1 MIELVDA
8 VRALGPGWLDPQKL
22 PDTFGNAAFW
32 VAVFMV
38 FAECGLLIGF
48 FLPGD
53 SLLFIVGL
61 LIAGGQ
67 ISITGAIAAACVV
80 LSIAAVA
87 GNLCG
92 YAIGYRAGP
101 ALFKREDSRF
111 FKRAY
116 VDRTHEFFDRH
127 GVRAIVLARFV
138 PIVRTFIT
146 AMAGV
151 GRMDFRRYT
160 LYSVIGGTLWATGIT
175 LLGYWLGNHAF
186 IKNNIDIIA
195 VLIVALSVTPIGI
208 HWLRER
214 RRKGVGKGAG
224 TSAGETTGPV

>member
-1 MIELVDA
+1 MIVELTHA
-8 VRALGPGWLDPQKL
+8 VRALGPSWLDPNQL
-22 PDTFGNAAFW
+22 PGTFGRAAFW
-32 VAVFMV
+32 VAVFMI

-53 SLLFIVGL
+53 SLLFVVGL

-67 ISITGAIAAACVV
+67 ISITGGIAAACVV
-80 LSIAAVA
+80 LSVAAVA

-92 YAIGYRAGP
+92 YAIGRRAGP
-101 ALFKREDSRF
+101 ALFRREESRL

-116 VDRTHEFFDRH
+116 VDRTREFFEH
-127 GVRAIVLARFV
+127 YGVRAIVLARFV

-151 GRMDFRRYT
+151 GRMDIRTYALWST
-160 LYSVIGGTLWATGIT
+160 VGGTIWATGLT

-195 VLIVALSVTPIGI
+195 VLIVFVSVLPIGI
-208 HWLRER
+208 HWLRDR
-214 RRKGVGKGAG
+214 RRRNQAEQ
-224 TSAGETTGPV
+224 ADAA

>member
-1 MIELVDA
+1 MIAQLTDA
-8 VRALGPGWLDPQKL
+8 VRALGPSWLDPNQL
-22 PDTFGNAAFW
+22 PGTFGKAAFW
-32 VAVFMV
+32 VAVLMV

-53 SLLFIVGL
+53 SLLFVVGL

-67 ISITGAIAAACVV
+67 ISLTGGIGFACVV
-80 LSIAAVA
+80 LSVAAVA

-92 YAIGYRAGP
+92 YAIGRRAGP
-101 ALFKREDSRF
+101 ALFRRDDSRL

-116 VDRTHEFFDRH
+116 VDRTREFFERY
-127 GVRAIVLARFV
+127 GVRAIVLGRFV

-151 GRMDFRRYT
+151 GRMDIRTYALWST
-160 LYSVIGGTLWATGIT
+160 VGGALWATGVT

-195 VLIVALSVTPIGI
+195 VVIVLISVTPIAI
-208 HWLRER
+208 HWLRD
-214 RRKGVGKGAG
+214 RRKRKQAE
-224 TSAGETTGPV
+224 AA

>member
-1 MIELVDA
+1 VILQLTDA
-8 VRALGPGWLDPQKL
+8 VRALGPSWLDPNQL
-22 PDTFGNAAFW
+22 PGTFGRAAFW
-32 VAVFMV
+32 VAVFMI

-53 SLLFIVGL
+53 SLLFVVGL
-61 LIAGGQ
+61 LLAGGQ
-67 ISITGAIAAACVV
+67 ISLVGGVGFACAV
-80 LSIAAVA
+80 LSVAAVA

-92 YAIGYRAGP
+92 YAIGRRAGP
-101 ALFKREDSRF
+101 ALFRREESRL

-116 VDRTHEFFDRH
+116 VDRTHAFFERH

-151 GRMDFRRYT
+151 GRMDIRSYAVWST
-160 LYSVIGGTLWATGIT
+160 VGGIFWATGVT

-186 IKNNIDIIA
+186 IKNNIDFIA
-195 VLIVALSVTPIGI
+195 VGIVAVSVIPIGV

-214 RRKGVGKGAG
+214 RRAKAEPESV
-224 TSAGETTGPV
+224 